1 MTYDHAALARYIL
14 SRLQEHPRCSLNSV
28 CRDLKISRHTAELS
42 LQKTAGK
49 IFKQIQKEET
59 LRAIDSVLTTRV
71 SATLKEIAFQTGFPS
86 ATSLAG
92 FLKRSTG
99 ATPVSYCKTRRRI
112 A

>member
-1 MTYDHAALARYIL
+1 MTYDHTALARYIV
-14 SRLQEHPRCSLNSV
+14 SRLQEQPRSSLSSI

-42 LQKTAGK
+42 LQEVTGK
-49 IFKQIQKEET
+49 VFKQIQREET
-59 LRAIDSVLTTRV
+59 LRAVDNVVTASA

-99 ATPVSYCKTRRRI
+99 AASTIYRRTRRRI